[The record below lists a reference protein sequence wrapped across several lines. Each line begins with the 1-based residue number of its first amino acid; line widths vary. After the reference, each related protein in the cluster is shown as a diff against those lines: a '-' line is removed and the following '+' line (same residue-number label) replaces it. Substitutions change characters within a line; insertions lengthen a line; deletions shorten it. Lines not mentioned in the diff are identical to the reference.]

1 MTNDQCSPLPYT
13 PHREFLTPENLNR
26 LNVNTDVEA
35 LLLSWMINSPEEVK
49 KLDPQLHHLQSADF
63 SYDDTA
69 TLFKDFMS
77 VLDQVKAFD
86 PESEIYDDVFY
97 PLVRQRYVDSVQPE
111 MAVKLEA
118 IYFNVHQN
126 NVPLTVVTS
135 WIESILNRSCWNK
148 VYKISRRMME
158 VSMCPNNVVFN
169 DFMAKSSAALNNV
182 MQRSTLE
189 LTANS
194 HDLIELSLEYLN
206 NAQSGVINSESS
218 KGLLTGFSEL
228 DTMLDGL
235 QAGKL
240 YVLAARPSVGKSAF
254 ALNLLKNVAERNSL
268 AKPIML
274 FSLEM
279 EAKELTK
286 RLTSSVLKASI
297 KDIETQ
303 AVSTCQINKCTE
315 TLSQL
320 TFGKYGLLLV
330 DDSGTLTSNVLASK
344 IRNYTQQFGYISMIA
359 IDYLQLMV
367 RDRNAPAVNR
377 NLELAN
383 MTRQLKILAKDYNC
397 PVLLLSQ
404 LNREIETRDDHSPKL
419 SDLRDSGAIEQDA
432 DVVMFLS
439 NSGNDFNREI
449 VRRDLIVAKNRSGR
463 IGNTNLF
470 FRGAW
475 TLFAEKEE
483 DLLDPHE
490 LSEQSQDTVTY
501 ASV

>member
-1 MTNDQCSPLPYT
+1 
-13 PHREFLTPENLNR
+13 
-26 LNVNTDVEA
+26 
-35 LLLSWMINSPEEVK
+35 
-49 KLDPQLHHLQSADF
+49 
-63 SYDDTA
+63 
-69 TLFKDFMS
+69 
-77 VLDQVKAFD
+77 
-86 PESEIYDDVFY
+86 
-97 PLVRQRYVDSVQPE
+97 
-111 MAVKLEA
+111 
-118 IYFNVHQN
+118 
-126 NVPLTVVTS
+126 
-135 WIESILNRSCWNK
+135 
-148 VYKISRRMME
+148 
-158 VSMCPNNVVFN
+158 
-169 DFMAKSSAALNNV
+169 

-297 KDIETQ
+297 QDIEAQ

-320 TFGKYGLLLV
+320 TFGKYGLLLL
-330 DDSGTLTSNVLASK
+330 DDSGTLSSNVLASK

-367 RDRNAPAVNR
+367 RDRNTPAVNR

-404 LNREIETRDDHSPKL
+404 LNRDIETRDNHSPKL

-439 NSGNDFNREI
+439 SSGNDYNREI
-449 VRRDLIVAKNRSGR
+449 VQRDLIVAKNRSGS
-463 IGNTNLF
+463 IGKINLF

-490 LSEQSQDTVTY
+490 LNEQSQDTVIY